1 MSRHFFKKIK
11 LDFGRYDAPLRQIIW
26 SRRGLYSQK
35 SRFHVWPS
43 KDSLREAGACIIHG
57 HTPFS
62 QLKNGDYYSYGD
74 EMLLWQNQRI
84 WFADDLQSFDI
95 DSNVKG
101 RFDENDP
108 YRGLSCIC
116 LEILD
121 EIAQRGSGVLRR
133 EEIRAAENFV
143 FSVPYTPND
152 FTSVEG
158 DISRILS
165 ARPRMRRIDLNQ
177 DGKLQIV
184 D

>member
-1 MSRHFFKKIK
+1 M
-11 LDFGRYDAPLRQIIW
+11 
-26 SRRGLYSQK
+26 
-35 SRFHVWPS
+35 
-43 KDSLREAGACIIHG
+43 
-57 HTPFS
+57 
-62 QLKNGDYYSYGD
+62 
-74 EMLLWQNQRI
+74 
-84 WFADDLQSFDI
+84 
-95 DSNVKG
+95 
-101 RFDENDP
+101 
-108 YRGLSCIC
+108 
-116 LEILD
+116 
-121 EIAQRGSGVLRR
+121 RR

>member
-1 MSRHFFKKIK
+1 
-11 LDFGRYDAPLRQIIW
+11 
-26 SRRGLYSQK
+26 
-35 SRFHVWPS
+35 
-43 KDSLREAGACIIHG
+43 
-57 HTPFS
+57 
-62 QLKNGDYYSYGD
+62 
-74 EMLLWQNQRI
+74 MLLWENQRI
-84 WFADDLQSFDI
+84 WFAEDLQSFDI

-165 ARPRMRRIDLNQ
+165 ARPRMQRIDLNQ
-177 DGKLQIV
+177 DWKLQIV